1 MRKTLRSAVQSSL
14 RFKRYPYTYARVMV
28 MKGRLLDRGD
38 YDRLARLSLTGIIKL
53 LQDTD
58 YRAEIDRLAIRH
70 EGIALLE
77 HALHANLIAT
87 YTKLRSISSEE
98 LTTLFDAYLLR
109 HDVQNIKD
117 ILRGLHAGLPK
128 SRIAEM
134 VSPVCFTQE
143 EYDELLSAGTI
154 EDVLSRLQFIPLSA
168 FEDGLAR
175 YGAFKSLDLIE
186 AVLDQ
191 HFFLRMLAAAKQIP
205 QQGQLLRNMLLQEID
220 LLNLKAILR
229 LRAADVAAEH
239 VEKVVIFRGG
249 RLKPALLR
257 RLLHLD
263 LAQALQECG
272 GTPYGELFKGAA
284 DLTSLE
290 VKIDRYL
297 LRHSLA
303 FIHGHPLPAN
313 IIVGY
318 LFAKEVEVR
327 NLRLL
332 GKATHL
338 GLGQDF
344 VQEGLVV

>member
-220 LLNLKAILR
+220 LLNLKA
-229 LRAADVAAEH
+229 
-239 VEKVVIFRGG
+239 
-249 RLKPALLR
+249 LL

-284 DLTSLE
+284 DLTSLD

-297 LRHSLA
+297 LRQSLA
-303 FIHGHPLPAN
+303 FIHGHPLTAN